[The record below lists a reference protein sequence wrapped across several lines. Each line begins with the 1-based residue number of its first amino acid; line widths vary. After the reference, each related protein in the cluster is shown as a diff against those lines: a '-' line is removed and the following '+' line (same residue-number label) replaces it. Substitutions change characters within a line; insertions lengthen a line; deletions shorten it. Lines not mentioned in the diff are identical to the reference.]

1 MIIPALKILWVISQ
15 NFTVSNIRLSLQIV
29 LFIYLNNSRTAIA
42 NVKNQMFSNF
52 EVLVQD

>member
-1 MIIPALKILWVISQ
+1 MPALKILWVISP

-42 NVKNQMFSNF
+42 NMKKQMFSMF
-52 EVLVQD
+52 EVAEQD